1 MGKRKTFMRSLLL
14 CFFVLF
20 FVSACDVPKEIQN
33 SPDNTHN
40 TSGTTGSA
48 NATNAP
54 ATVGTG
60 TTDLPDSVK
69 TKRDS
74 LP

>member
-1 MGKRKTFMRSLLL
+1 MRSLFI
-14 CFFVLF
+14 CFLVIISA
-20 FVSACDVPKEIQN
+20 SACDVPKEIQN

-48 NATNAP
+48 NATNNP

-69 TKRDS
+69 AKRDS